1 MDNIVIMDKLD
12 EMEKNI
18 NSYQSALDSNINN
31 IKNNIQN
38 IPNLVTSE
46 IADNTTFLISRVT
59 NTANDSIWFQHSEDN
74 YRNASFIFFMPF
86 KGTYKIHIDSTN
98 NYTSSNSSY
107 LEIYNLNDTNT
118 VLHKFQ
124 LTSYKDGKSNLSFI
138 YNISNEGTYK
148 FVITAYGV
156 YSNLTISSNIYPTN
170 DYSLLFHSNK

>member
-59 NTANDSIWFQHSEDN
+59 NTANDSI
-74 YRNASFIFFMPF
+74 
-86 KGTYKIHIDSTN
+86 
-98 NYTSSNSSY
+98 
-107 LEIYNLNDTNT
+107 
-118 VLHKFQ
+118 
-124 LTSYKDGKSNLSFI
+124 
-138 YNISNEGTYK
+138 
-148 FVITAYGV
+148 
-156 YSNLTISSNIYPTN
+156 
-170 DYSLLFHSNK
+170 